1 MQTVEPRHAPGVVTG
16 MTKAELRR
24 TLRSQLAPGP
34 DGSSVVLDLIDSL
47 NVKAPFASYHPLS
60 HELNV
65 QEANNVMLQRGDV
78 WFPVISM
85 APRDTNTMPI
95 GFCRG
100 DGPLVQGPKVT
111 AVCVPALA
119 IDATG
124 TRLGHGGGWYDRA
137 LAHIRHTNP
146 SALFIGCVPSK
157 RFLPAGIVP
166 RDTHDIRMHFI
177 ATEVGVVLVPER
189 S

>member
-24 TLRSQLAPGP
+24 TLRSQLTPGP
-34 DGSSVVLDLIDSL
+34 DGSSVVLELIDSL
-47 NVKAPFASYHPLS
+47 NVKAPIASYHPLS

-65 QEANNVMLQRGDV
+65 REANNVMLQRGDV
-78 WFPVISM
+78 WFPVVSSV
-85 APRDTNTMPI
+85 PRNTEIMPI

-100 DGPLVQGPKVT
+100 CGPLVEGPKVT
-111 AVCVPALA
+111 AICVPALA

-137 LAHIRHTNP
+137 LCHIRQTNP
-146 SALFIGCVPSK
+146 SVLIIGCIPSQ
-157 RFLPAGIVP
+157 RFLPAGLIP
-166 RDTHDIRMHFI
+166 RDTHDVPMHFI
-177 ATEVGVVLVPER
+177 ATEVGVVRVP
-189 S
+189 